1 MNSKLTKVLKTSCPQ
16 CEVEEAVERMRWKR
30 PCGYLLIIL
39 IDSGNIYGSV
49 SEKMSLRYIW
59 VSLRENEP
67 SLYIYKSY
75 KNHSRLNRYN
85 FRTVHA
91 IDFLFSPLHTT
102 PFLYGKILFGVLH
115 LLRARIATSDTPQGM
130 NPS

>member
-1 MNSKLTKVLKTSCPQ
+1 MILETFTNVCFM
-16 CEVEEAVERMRWKR
+16 C
-30 PCGYLLIIL
+30 LLIYYC
-39 IDSGNIYGSV
+39 NT
-49 SEKMSLRYIW
+49 KIW
-59 VSLRENEP
+59 VSFRENEP

-91 IDFLFSPLHTT
+91 IDFLFSTLHTT
-102 PFLYGKILFGVLH
+102 PFLYGKILLGVLH
-115 LLRARIATSDTPQGM
+115 LLRACIATSDTPQGM